1 MAFEITQVQKK
12 MSVLRLHVELEL
24 PSSNKFD
31 FGIIEFKNYLN
42 ENCVAFLYGE
52 MIKIISKTIEDAII
66 RSGILNNLFLFSNA
80 PMIQIKCKE
89 NENLQ
94 DGKICCPYF
103 IADSRGLEFQ
113 EIAGT
118 NNLMLLYQGKNI
130 LELDPKNIYTFTLKK
145 RSKLRI
151 CY

>member
-1 MAFEITQVQKK
+1 

-66 RSGILNNLFLFSNA
+66 RSDILNNIFLFSNA
-80 PMIQIKCKE
+80 PMIQIKSKKKE
-89 NENLQ
+89 NSLE
-94 DGKICCPYF
+94 GEIICCPYF
-103 IADSRGLEFQ
+103 IANCRGLGFQ
-113 EIAGT
+113 EISGT
-118 NNLMLLYQGKNI
+118 NNVMLLNQGKRI
-130 LELDPKNIYTFTLKK
+130 LELDPQNIYTFTLKR
-145 RSKLRI
+145 RSKFLLNF
-151 CY
+151 Y